1 MWDVGSAMSEVF
13 SIRITSAIAHPKE
26 TVPNRERLA
35 SLVTVLPERMQRRE
49 ALVGRPAKQFIAGA
63 G

>member
-1 MWDVGSAMSEVF
+1 MSEVF